1 LKQTNY
7 HNPSQLIMIISQIY
21 WIRRTSV
28 SFKPQGPP
36 HIKKHYNNIIR
47 ILPFLLI
54 TNQQATPGFSPCTL
68 RSLRVVSL
76 PNSQCTKASTS
87 TDLSHLL
94 KHAYKHTHRNAG
106 LSPTACGVRRRARLS
121 GLLRPPAH
129 SSPSGEGLSFDS
141 PGRAQPAQSPGPS
154 QARPILE
161 RRGERRCRLLRPRL
175 LRSLLC
181 WVRLVNLPFIRGF

>member
-1 LKQTNY
+1 
-7 HNPSQLIMIISQIY
+7 MIISQIY

-28 SFKPQGPP
+28 SFKSQGPP

-94 KHAYKHTHRNAG
+94 KHAYKQTHRNAG
-106 LSPTACGVRRRARLS
+106 LSPTVCGLRRRACLS
-121 GLLRPPAH
+121 GLLHPPAH
-129 SSPSGEGLSFDS
+129 SSPSREGLSFYS
-141 PGRAQPAQSPGPS
+141 PDRAQPALPLS
-154 QARPILE
+154 
-161 RRGERRCRLLRPRL
+161 RPR
-175 LRSLLC
+175 
-181 WVRLVNLPFIRGF
+181 FGK